1 MEIFKPQ
8 SKKSYC
14 KGLKMKW
21 RKEQRHIEVFF
32 EADSVIPARAVEVLK
47 ESRSEH
53 NSGVQVELIDFG
65 DLLLFRQEEEG

>member
-1 MEIFKPQ
+1 M
-8 SKKSYC
+8 
-14 KGLKMKW
+14 
-21 RKEQRHIEVFF
+21 
-32 EADSVIPARAVEVLK
+32 IPARAVEVLK